1 MSSYSF
7 FQWVLS
13 PNRAITIIES
23 QRLVVLGSTA
33 LFTMV
38 GQLRNA
44 SMMMGNLE
52 PTAWTS
58 NSGEEKDSLDHSA
71 TDHYTV

>member
-1 MSSYSF
+1 MSSYPF

-23 QRLVVLGSTA
+23 QRLVVLGSKA

-38 GQLRNA
+38 GQLRV
-44 SMMMGNLE
+44 MMGNLE